1 MSGCRAFSRSP
12 NYNEYPNNGSFF
24 KNPIIPK
31 DAGERLKA
39 RYPDIQLIDQHD
51 AYKVPAAWLIEHMA
65 QCKGVK
71 EEDIGT
77 WPNQPLVIVNYGN
90 ASAKDILDFSEKI
103 ITKIE
108 AATGIRLER
117 EVNFVG

>member
-1 MSGCRAFSRSP
+1 
-12 NYNEYPNNGSFF
+12 
-24 KNPIIPK
+24 
-31 DAGERLKA
+31 
-39 RYPDIQLIDQHD
+39 
-51 AYKVPAAWLIEHMA
+51 VPAAWLIEHMA